1 VEHTTNNTVAAEN
14 MNLPQDAQQPPQEC
28 SGRTSVT
35 AAQSVF
41 AWVSLLAGYA
51 FCRVFPA
58 ASNPLG
64 GLLFMLGLYT
74 VTVAVL
80 MRDGIG
86 RLGAMCLTVGLS
98 GIAVLLGTVL
108 SENGMIREFSYVYSF
123 AAYGYFVYSA
133 TGNSL
138 EKGFS
143 GLIIADFLRALFV
156 LPFTSLG
163 RIYVALFGSR
173 RSRSGGKA
181 VAMVLLGFAMAVIP
195 TAVIFALLSYDQGFT
210 DLFDKITG
218 YFSFSTLFSHFFS
231 LLLGVPVAMYI
242 YGLLIAS
249 VEKKTSEKTS
259 PERYRSRYRKMN
271 FAPAVTLAAAV
282 LPILLVYVVFF
293 VSQWQYYV
301 SGFEGVLPD
310 DQIYATY
317 AREGFFQLCA
327 VSAIN
332 FFIIIALN
340 LFMRRKSD
348 RPPVTLRILS
358 VVLSVFTLVLMSTA
372 MSKLVLY
379 IKAYGLTPKRVHAAW
394 FMAVLAVM
402 FLIVTVKQFVLKI
415 KLLPICASVCVVMFA
430 ALALSGSGSAIAK
443 YNVDRYLDGSLKTID
458 VMALEDLGDEAV
470 PQLIRLAKAYDKKYG
485 TDIRKQIN
493 EEFDELPVLG
503 VDSYSYYR
511 TARALRKAL
520 ERDED
525 TGVFSVTLPHL
536 RAQRA
541 LREAG
546 LTLEE

>member
-1 VEHTTNNTVAAEN
+1 MEYTTNNTAVSEN
-14 MNLPQDAQQPPQEC
+14 TQPIREAGQPTEAQE
-28 SGRTSVT
+28 STGGVS

-51 FCRVFPA
+51 FCRAFPA
-58 ASNPLG
+58 SSNPLG
-64 GLLFMLGLYT
+64 GLLLMLGLYT

-80 MRDGIG
+80 LYDGVRKISA
-86 RLGAMCLTVGLS
+86 LSIAVGLS
-98 GIAVLLGTVL
+98 GVAVTLGLALT
-108 SENGMIREFSYVYSF
+108 ENGMIREVSYAYSF

-143 GLIIADFLRALFV
+143 SLIAADFLRALFV
-156 LPFTSLG
+156 LPFTSLA
-163 RIYVALFGSR
+163 RIFTALFGNS
-173 RSRSGGKA
+173 RSRSGGKT
-181 VAMVLLGFAMAVIP
+181 VAKVLLGFAVAIIP
-195 TAVIFALLSYDQGFT
+195 TAVIFALLSYDRGFT
-210 DLFDKITG
+210 ELFNKITG
-218 YFSFSTLFSHFFS
+218 YFSFSKIFSHFFS
-231 LLLGVPVAMYI
+231 FTFGVPLAMYI

-249 VEKKTSEKTS
+249 LEKKTFEKAT
-259 PERYRSRYRKMN
+259 PERYRRAYRKMN
-271 FAPAVTLAAAV
+271 FAPAVTLIAAV

-317 AREGFFQLCA
+317 AREGFFQLCV

-340 LFMRRKSD
+340 LFMNRKDD

-372 MSKLVLY
+372 MSKLIMY
-379 IKAYGLTPKRVHAAW
+379 IKVYGLTPKRVHAAW

-402 FLIVTVKQFVLKI
+402 FLLVTVKQFVLKI
-415 KLLPICASVCVVMFA
+415 RLLSVCASVCVVMFA

-443 YNVDRYLDGSLKTID
+443 YNVDRYLDGSLKTVD
-458 VMALEDLGDEAV
+458 VTALEDLGDEAV
-470 PQLIRLAKAYDKKYG
+470 PQLVRLAKAYDKKYG

-493 EEFDELPVLG
+493 EEFDELPALNT
-503 VDSYSYYR
+503 DSYSYYR

-520 ERDED
+520 ERDEEI
-525 TGVFSVTLPHL
+525 GVFSVTLPHL
-536 RAQRA
+536 RAKKA
-541 LREAG
+541 LEEAG
-546 LTLEE
+546 LTLAE